1 MVYVANIEKKQST
14 PNFLQKKIILFRY
27 NFRIT
32 CKRQLDDPTHTTIKI
47 FISRVT
53 KSPSVSDRSPY
64 MK

>member
-1 MVYVANIEKKQST
+1 MVYVANIEKKTINSKLFT
-14 PNFLQKKIILFRY
+14 KKIILFRY